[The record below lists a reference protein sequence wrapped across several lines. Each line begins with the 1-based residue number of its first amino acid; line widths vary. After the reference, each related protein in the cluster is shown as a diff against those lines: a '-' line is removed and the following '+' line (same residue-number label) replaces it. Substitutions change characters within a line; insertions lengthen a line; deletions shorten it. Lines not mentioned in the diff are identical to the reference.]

1 MKKKKVWFFQPEVTH
16 YRLPVFDLLNKKFNN
31 KYAISVF
38 GPLDNITRRS
48 DSNYD
53 FHRNCKYIKLSLLGE
68 SITYWKGA
76 LNRVKKEKP
85 DVVIIVVIP
94 GNLTAWL
101 LPKLCKK
108 LGIITI
114 GWTKAHSTSR
124 ISKKLL
130 FTLKKNLYKRYNHFI
145 SYGELSKKELIGH
158 GIFEQKI
165 TVANNTIDTSRIIN
179 NRAFYIKQGSLLRE
193 KYNLKNK
200 WVILYIARMDKEK
213 RHKDIL
219 DAWPL
224 IKLLGNNITL
234 VIAGSGSLA
243 GHISQRCEKIDK
255 ERIIFVGEVGND
267 QDNCWIAASDL
278 NLQLGAVGLAINQS
292 MAFGIPT
299 LIADELGSDTEKL
312 IHNQTGW
319 RYPKGDI
326 NRLVGLIVT
335 FLVLY
340 YIANNNKN
348 KIASFG
354 KQYWLVLCFVSPV
367 VMIMSDAAI
376 MFSYILFCR
385 INDLNRSLN
394 A

>member
-1 MKKKKVWFFQPEVTH
+1 
-16 YRLPVFDLLNKKFNN
+16 
-31 KYAISVF
+31 
-38 GPLDNITRRS
+38 
-48 DSNYD
+48 
-53 FHRNCKYIKLSLLGE
+53 
-68 SITYWKGA
+68 
-76 LNRVKKEKP
+76 
-85 DVVIIVVIP
+85 
-94 GNLTAWL
+94 
-101 LPKLCKK
+101 
-108 LGIITI
+108 
-114 GWTKAHSTSR
+114 
-124 ISKKLL
+124 
-130 FTLKKNLYKRYNHFI
+130 
-145 SYGELSKKELIGH
+145 
-158 GIFEQKI
+158 
-165 TVANNTIDTSRIIN
+165 
-179 NRAFYIKQGSLLRE
+179 
-193 KYNLKNK
+193 
-200 WVILYIARMDKEK
+200 MDKEK

-299 LIADELGSDTEKL
+299 LIADELGSDTEIL